1 MDINKEKLAKE
12 IGQRV
17 HDERLDLELSEARL
31 SDYLE
36 VPESYIREIE
46 SGETMPSTEHLFQMC
61 CIFGK
66 TLDYMVKGVVPEEGN
81 ADAAY
86 YKEQQFKFLI
96 SHMSPE
102 HQEYI
107 KGRLKYY
114 YDLEY
119 AENGKTKQK

>member
-31 SDYLE
+31 ADYLE
-36 VPESYIREIE
+36 VPESYIRGIE

-81 ADAAY
+81 ADTAY
-86 YKEQQFKFLI
+86 YREQQFRILT
-96 SHMSPE
+96 SHLTQE

-114 YDLEY
+114 YDLEF
-119 AENGKTKQK
+119 ADNNEKKE